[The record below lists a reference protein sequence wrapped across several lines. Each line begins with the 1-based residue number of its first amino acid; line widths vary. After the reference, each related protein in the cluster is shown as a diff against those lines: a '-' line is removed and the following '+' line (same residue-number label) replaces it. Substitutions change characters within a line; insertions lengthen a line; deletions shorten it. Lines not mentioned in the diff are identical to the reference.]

1 MGVEKHLDST
11 ARISSKEC
19 SGTSGAMEHWGKIRA
34 EVCLVF
40 VVRRLDDISKSSLS
54 KIRNHG
60 CRLRGWVSGT
70 VMNSVKIDS
79 IWGHRVGG
87 IRKKNETLV

>member
-1 MGVEKHLDST
+1 
-11 ARISSKEC
+11 
-19 SGTSGAMEHWGKIRA
+19 MEHWGKIRA

-79 IWGHRVGG
+79 IGDTELVVLE
-87 IRKKNETLV
+87 RKMKL